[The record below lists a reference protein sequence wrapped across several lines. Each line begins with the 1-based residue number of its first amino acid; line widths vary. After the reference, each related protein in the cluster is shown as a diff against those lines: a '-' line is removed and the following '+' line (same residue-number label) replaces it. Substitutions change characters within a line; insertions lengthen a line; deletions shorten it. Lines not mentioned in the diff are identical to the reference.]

1 MNLSYQ
7 RRVASTLLKCG
18 VNRVWVDDRP
28 EVQERISEAVTKED
42 VRLLIVQKFIRKHQ
56 KKGISRGRA
65 KSTSIQ
71 RRKGRRRGQGSRKGH
86 GGARTPKKEKW
97 MTRIRALRRELSSLR
112 KNNVI
117 DSNQYRL
124 YYRRTKG
131 GVYNSRNHLRYNM
144 EIDGIKLGGKK
155 NE

>member
-7 RRVASTLLKCG
+7 KRVASTVLKCG

-28 EVQERISEAVTKED
+28 EVQERISEAVTRED
-42 VRLLIVQKFIRKHQ
+42 VRLLIVQRFIRKHQ

-65 KSTSIQ
+65 KAAAIQ
-71 RRKGRRRGQGSRKGH
+71 KSKGKRKGHGSRKGH
-86 GGARTPKKEKW
+86 GGARTPKKEAW
-97 MTRIRALRRELSSLR
+97 MTKVRALRKELNSI
-112 KNNVI
+112 KNDGTI
-117 DSNQYRL
+117 DASQYRK
-124 YYRRTKG
+124 YYRRING

-155 NE
+155 